1 MHTVQLQNARIYLNQ
16 RYLVE
21 QIESGFFYIPEAA
34 PWLAE
39 YLHEIE
45 YQENSTMPSHLSL
58 SFVIGG
64 PPQLQGSGPSGGGK
78 IALKD
83 GRGLRQILSR

>member
-21 QIESGFFYIPEAA
+21 QIESGFFYIPEAV

-58 SFVIGG
+58 SFVIGCTAG
-64 PPQLQGSGPSGGGK
+64 HPSFK
-78 IALKD
+78 ALAAAVKSH
-83 GRGLRQILSR
+83 SRMAAD

>member
-58 SFVIGG
+58 SFVIGCAAG
-64 PPQLQGSGPSGGGK
+64 HPSFK
-78 IALKD
+78 VQALAAAVKSH
-83 GRGLRQILSR
+83 SRMAAD